1 MEETKVGIE
10 LAIVELQHLES
21 QIEVLRQSE
30 DAYKNKKADLEKE
43 KNEVEIQNE
52 DLEKRWKGT

>member
-1 MEETKVGIE
+1 M
-10 LAIVELQHLES
+10 ES

-30 DAYKNKKADLEKE
+30 DTYKNKKADLEKE